1 MSVALQ
7 LKEAS
12 ERLSSNGFPR
22 AAQLVDVAKPEPERM
37 ELDLSLLSPDAVVA
51 PAAIEPI
58 DATPPAPPPAR
69 RGRRGAQ
76 AQPPDPAPIAPSATP
91 PPVAPERQAQINALY
106 SAKARRDAE
115 RLQDCHGLSHVAS
128 G

>member
-58 DATPPAPPPAR
+58 DATPPPPAR

-76 AQPPDPAPIAPSATP
+76 AQPPDPAPIAPSVTP

-115 RLQDCHGLSHVAS
+115 RLQGCHGLSHVAS